1 MAKKVYRKKLA
12 PNQRLASPALD
23 IWQMPPYIV
32 ARFGG
37 ELTQVM
43 LEAAQKYI
51 TEKCITE
58 IRKDF
63 NKEITAD
70 QTLS

>member
-1 MAKKVYRKKLA
+1 MDQKVYHRKLTPK
-12 PNQRLASPALD
+12 QKMASPTPD
-23 IWQMPPYIV
+23 IWQMPPYII

-51 TEKCITE
+51 TEKCLTE
-58 IRKDF
+58 IRKSF
-63 NKEITAD
+63 NKEITVD
-70 QTLS
+70 QNLS